1 VSEAEVNQGM
11 LSDSAESIPFGLK
24 NWFGSCQGSCGRKL
38 LVRCCDVFSPQSN
51 RFPFSSRCAHSLAK
65 RAWCVLLGG
74 PVGVIED
81 NKQLSAVNL
90 APWDRGRLSKHWL
103 ESLGPLVPTM
113 RRRADRRGKKK
124 RRKRALP
131 HKLKFFTWQAGEN
144 RPQHNKITALQY
156 HHSPRNLT

>member
-1 VSEAEVNQGM
+1 MNQGM

-24 NWFGSCQGSCGRKL
+24 K
-38 LVRCCDVFSPQSN
+38 LVRILPGELRKKVAGSLLRCFFLLNQTGFHSVRGVRILWPSVLGVSFS
-51 RFPFSSRCAHSLAK
+51 
-65 RAWCVLLGG
+65 GG

-124 RRKRALP
+124 RRK
-131 HKLKFFTWQAGEN
+131 T
-144 RPQHNKITALQY
+144 RP
-156 HHSPRNLT
+156 SS